1 MSTCVPTDTT
11 RRKRLANRR
20 LSQTFDIEFGGFR
33 YVADVGHLADG
44 RLAENFSSN
53 HNNKNADL
61 GAGEAAI
68 ENFQGGV
75 SSPLCA
81 ALDII
86 AGGER

>member
-1 MSTCVPTDTT
+1 MSYIKSAMS
-11 RRKRLANRR
+11 RKRLANRR
-20 LSQTFDIEFGGFR
+20 PSSTLNVECDRLYYAATVSRF
-33 YVADVGHLADG
+33 ADG
-44 RLAENFSSN
+44 RLAENFPSN
-53 HNNKNADL
+53 HNNSGADV

-68 ENFQGGV
+68 ENFQGPV